1 MGKKQAGIPPPKARK
16 QFQEMLMVFKQV
28 TEFYG
33 GKHKMKEGVCILS
46 VFQLCFNSKGI
57 Y

>member
-1 MGKKQAGIPPPKARK
+1 
-16 QFQEMLMVFKQV
+16 MLMVFKQV

-33 GKHKMKEGVCILS
+33 GKNKMKEGVCILS
-46 VFQLCFNSKGI
+46 IFQLCFNSKGI